1 MAENSR
7 SRVTAEAAFLKTQ
20 NQSMSRER
28 ALSETDAFNQ
38 ARDANTARLKELRLE
53 KEALERAAEA
63 ISPKPTARRRKLSV

>member
-20 NQSMSRER
+20 NQSLSRER

-63 ISPKPTARRRKLSV
+63 ISPKPTARRSKLSV

>member
-20 NQSMSRER
+20 NQSLSRQR

-38 ARDANTARLKELRLE
+38 ARDANTARLKELRLA

-63 ISPKPTARRRKLSV
+63 ISPKPTARRSKLSV

>member
-63 ISPKPTARRRKLSV
+63 ISPKPTARRSKLSV

>member
-20 NQSMSRER
+20 NQSLSRER

-63 ISPKPTARRRKLSV
+63 KSPKPIARRSKLSV